1 MANKNIILPELLAP
15 AGSMRSLEA
24 AVGAGAD
31 AVYFGA
37 KNFNARASAEN
48 FSDEE
53 ITEAIKKLK
62 KIGIK
67 SNITMNT
74 QLYEGELWD
83 ALRDAE
89 RVINAG
95 ADAIITADLGLASLI
110 KKYFPEAELHA
121 STQVCGENSE
131 NAKVLSELGFSR
143 MVAAREITLESLR
156 ALCQSS
162 PIETEIFVH
171 GALCVSH
178 SGACLMSS
186 VIGGRSGNRGECA
199 QPCRLPYKCKGC
211 EYPLSLKDLSLAK
224 HITDLLPLGIASLKV
239 EGRLKS
245 PEYVAGVISVY
256 RKLLDEGRNA
266 SDTEMEYLAS
276 LFSRS
281 GFTAGYFEKNIS
293 RAMLGIRTEANK
305 NETKKVQVERSAQR
319 KLRLDISAVLEEGK
333 PLALRGKAYRG
344 AEEFEAEMQGDI
356 VSRAET
362 SAMSEQ
368 RISEN
373 LAKLGATV
381 FEAGNIDVNVYGNI
395 ILPISALNAARRE
408 LCAKLDE
415 LLSKEKEQIHPT
427 YEKQSFEC
435 ARSNKKSAYFVYAE
449 TVTEKAL
456 DYFDEILLPMDEYI
470 NGGLAR
476 YNNVYAAFPPVA
488 FDKELDGVREKAKA
502 CAGMG
507 CKKALIT
514 NLWQVG
520 IARELGFELCG
531 DMRLNVW
538 NPYSAS
544 IYENLG
550 FSSVILSPEVALK
563 KASHIGASIERGG
576 VFYGKIPVM
585 TLEKCII
592 RDMNGLTLPREKCKL
607 CDNKKFS
614 YLRDRTDT
622 VFPIARENGH
632 RNVVF
637 NSVPIYML
645 DKDAAGLFAHFI
657 FTDEKKSDVDDVIDA
672 AEKKIAPKG
681 RFKRI

>member
-1 MANKNIILPELLAP
+1 MADKNIILPELLAP

-24 AVGAGAD
+24 AIGAGAD

-62 KIGIK
+62 KIGVK

-131 NAKVLSELGFSR
+131 NAKILSELGFSR

-156 ALCQSS
+156 ALCLTS

-266 SDTEMEYLAS
+266 SAEEMEYLAS

-281 GFTAGYFEKNIS
+281 GFTSGYFEKNIS
-293 RAMLGIRTEANK
+293 RSMLGIRTESDK
-305 NETKKVQVERSAQR
+305 NDTKKVQVERAVQR
-319 KLRLDISAVLEEGK
+319 KLRLDVSAELEAGK
-333 PLALRGKAYRG
+333 PLRLRGKAYRG
-344 AEEFEAEMQGDI
+344 AEEFEAEVYGDI
-356 VSRAET
+356 VALAET
-362 SAMSEQ
+362 SAMNEQ
-368 RISEN
+368 RIGEN
-373 LAKLGATV
+373 LAKLGATI
-381 FEAGNIDVNVYGNI
+381 FEAGNIDVKVYGNV
-395 ILPISALNAARRE
+395 ILPISSLNAARRE
-408 LCAKLDE
+408 LCAKLDI
-415 LLSKEKEQIHPT
+415 LLSKEKEQVHPV

-435 ARSNKKSAYFVYAE
+435 AKSNKKSAYFVYAE
-449 TVTEKAL
+449 NVTEKAL
-456 DYFDEILLPMDEYI
+456 AYFDELFLPMDEYI
-470 NGGLAR
+470 SSGLSR
-476 YNNVYAAFPPVA
+476 YANVCVAFPPVA
-488 FDKELDGVREKAKA
+488 FDKELDSVREKAKV
-502 CAGMG
+502 CAKMG

-520 IARELGFELCG
+520 IAKELGFELCG

-544 IYENLG
+544 VYEKLG
-550 FSSVILSPEVALK
+550 FSSVILSPEVSLK
-563 KASHIGASIERGG
+563 KASHIGAGIARGG
-576 VFYGKIPVM
+576 VLYGRIPVM

-607 CDNKKFS
+607 CDTKKFS

-645 DKDAAGLFAHFI
+645 DKDVSGLFAHFI
-657 FTDEKKSDVDDVIDA
+657 FTDEKKGEVDSVIDA
-672 AEKKIAPKG
+672 AKKKSAPKG